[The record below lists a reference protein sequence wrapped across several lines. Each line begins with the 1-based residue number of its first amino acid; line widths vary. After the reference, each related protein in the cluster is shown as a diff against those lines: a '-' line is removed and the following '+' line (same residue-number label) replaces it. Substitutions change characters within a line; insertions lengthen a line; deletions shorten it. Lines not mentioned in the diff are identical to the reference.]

1 VLYRPDAFEP
11 LTDEGWDQGRVRN
24 AIRSIVA
31 DADDAFE
38 PEGLWPADDWDAW
51 ASPLPLKSLYV
62 GAAGV
67 VWALDALRRRGH
79 AESRLDLRAA
89 AQRTLD
95 AWREAPDLPTGA
107 GLPTPAKASLLCGE
121 SGILAVAWRLGPS
134 DELADDLLAR
144 VRENVENEAEE
155 VMWGTPGTMLAARAM
170 LDWTGEERWAE
181 AWRDSAQAL
190 LVRRDPDGLWTQRLY
205 GSVHRR
211 LGPAHGVVG
220 NVVAL
225 LGGGDLLASEERRD
239 IERNTAAVLSRTA
252 VVEDTLANW
261 PPSEGFDLVAPDG
274 QIRVQ
279 WCHGA
284 PGIVTSAAGYLD
296 EELLRAGA
304 TLTWRAGP
312 LEMEKGPGLCHGTA
326 GNGYAF
332 LKLFERT
339 GDEVWLDR
347 AWRFAVHALGQVER
361 SRGSRGRGR
370 YSLWT
375 GDVGVALYAADCVE
389 GRSAYPILDSWD

>member
-11 LTDEGWDQGRVRN
+11 LTDEEWDPGRVRD
-24 AIRSIVA
+24 AISSIVA
-31 DADDAFE
+31 DADDAFD
-38 PEGLWPADDWDAW
+38 PERLWPADDWDAW

-67 VWALDALRRRGH
+67 VWALDALGRRGY
-79 AESRLDLRAA
+79 AESRLDLAA
-89 AQRTLD
+89 AAGRTLN
-95 AWREAPDLPTGA
+95 AWREAPDLPTGP
-107 GLPTPAKASLLCGE
+107 GLPTPAEASLLCGA
-121 SGILAVAWRLGPS
+121 SGILAVAWRLVPS
-134 DELADDLLAR
+134 DELADDLFAR

-155 VMWGTPGTMLAARAM
+155 VMWGTPGTMLAAQAM
-170 LDWTGEERWAE
+170 LDWTGEERWAD
-181 AWRDSAQAL
+181 AWLESAHAL
-190 LVRRDPDGLWTQRLY
+190 MQRRDPDGVWTQRLY
-205 GSVHRR
+205 GATHRR

-225 LGGGDLLASEERRD
+225 LGGGDLLAPEERHE
-239 IERNTAAVLSRTA
+239 IERDTAAVLSRTA
-252 VVEDTLANW
+252 VVDDSLANW
-261 PPSEGFDLVAPDG
+261 PPSEGFDLAAPDG

-296 EELLRAGA
+296 EQLLRAGGN
-304 TLTWRAGP
+304 LTWRAGP
-312 LEMEKGPGLCHGTA
+312 LGMEKGPGVCHGTA

-339 GDEVWLDR
+339 RDDVWLER
-347 AWRFAVHALGQVER
+347 ARRFAVHALGQVER
-361 SRGSRGRGR
+361 ARERRGRGR

-375 GDVGVALYAADCVE
+375 GDVGVALYAADCID
-389 GRSAYPILDSWD
+389 GRSAYPILDTWD